1 MPQFIS
7 GEFGAF
13 KKVDEMSRG
22 IIRIAVSFQLGKHS
36 CVAHEGLLR
45 LYGEDRSWRKRK
57 MTFLSLSLL
66 LASCW
71 SSVGALS
78 LRESENPIRRIVTLL
93 QDMQKEIEAEGEKEE
108 KAFNKFMCYCACAS
122 FYR

>member
-1 MPQFIS
+1 MIRRAATFLMD
-7 GEFGAF
+7 
-13 KKVDEMSRG
+13 KK
-22 IIRIAVSFQLGKHS
+22 S

-108 KAFNKFMCYCACAS
+108 KAFNKFMCYCTWAFFTGRVMWS
-122 FYR
+122 TYRRV

>member
-1 MPQFIS
+1 MRVC
-7 GEFGAF
+7 GAT
-13 KKVDEMSRG
+13 
-22 IIRIAVSFQLGKHS
+22 
-36 CVAHEGLLR
+36 
-45 LYGEDRSWRKRK
+45 YGEDRSWRKRK

-108 KAFNKFMCYCACAS
+108 KAFDKFMCYCAIAS
-122 FYR
+122 FAGHFDHASNTVT

>member
-1 MPQFIS
+1 MARPT
-7 GEFGAF
+7 
-13 KKVDEMSRG
+13 
-22 IIRIAVSFQLGKHS
+22 
-36 CVAHEGLLR
+36 
-45 LYGEDRSWRKRK
+45 EDRSWRKRK

-108 KAFNKFMCYCACAS
+108 KAFNKFMCYCTCAS
-122 FYR
+122 FYRCCVAHVGCNPDEFSTASLDIFVY

>member
-1 MPQFIS
+1 
-7 GEFGAF
+7 
-13 KKVDEMSRG
+13 
-22 IIRIAVSFQLGKHS
+22 
-36 CVAHEGLLR
+36 
-45 LYGEDRSWRKRK
+45 

-108 KAFNKFMCYCACAS
+108 KAFDKFMCYCAIAS
-122 FYR
+122 FVCHFDHAPDTVILDSRIAFCEGLK